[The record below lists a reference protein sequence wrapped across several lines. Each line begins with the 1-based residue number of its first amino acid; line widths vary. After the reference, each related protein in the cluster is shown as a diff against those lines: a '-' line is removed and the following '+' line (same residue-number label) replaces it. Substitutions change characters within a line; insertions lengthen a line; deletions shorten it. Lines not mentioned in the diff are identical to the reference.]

1 MLRRSKSLIRES
13 GPWVKSRSRAAFSVS
28 RPFPL
33 SSRSYLPGEK
43 ARQGAALASYL
54 GAKTPK
60 RAHLRVFALAS
71 RIAAAALLH
80 RNMGL
85 SPNMEADMTPGQRVR
100 VRPASQLAR
109 RKDAAA
115 GDTGT
120 ILCCYK
126 VRGHSGERVDVQ
138 FSPKA
143 ILWGVAAEEFEPV
156 ESSGLSIVS

>member
-1 MLRRSKSLIRES
+1 
-13 GPWVKSRSRAAFSVS
+13 
-28 RPFPL
+28 
-33 SSRSYLPGEK
+33 
-43 ARQGAALASYL
+43 
-54 GAKTPK
+54 
-60 RAHLRVFALAS
+60 
-71 RIAAAALLH
+71 
-80 RNMGL
+80 
-85 SPNMEADMTPGQRVR
+85 MTPGQRVR

-143 ILWGVAAEEFEPV
+143 ILGGVSADAFEPI
-156 ESSGLSIVS
+156 EGAGMSIAS